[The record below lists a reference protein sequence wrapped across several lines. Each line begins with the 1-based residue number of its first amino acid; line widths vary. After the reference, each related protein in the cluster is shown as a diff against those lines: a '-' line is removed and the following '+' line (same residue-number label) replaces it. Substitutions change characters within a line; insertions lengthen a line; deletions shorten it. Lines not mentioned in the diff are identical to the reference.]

1 MLLGLTLT
9 YTAKVTRE
17 TWEKRHHEK
26 HEKRRTG
33 LDWLPL
39 SSIWKLT
46 KAGAHVKMKVETE
59 VR

>member
-1 MLLGLTLT
+1 MLSGLTLT

-17 TWEKRHHEK
+17 TWEKRY

-39 SSIWKLT
+39 SCIWKLT
-46 KAGAHVKMKVETE
+46 KAGAHVKMKVEPE